1 MLFLYQI
8 QIFMATS
15 THYSIETST
24 YWNLIKN
31 VSDEVKIRLI
41 TLLSE
46 SLLTEAVDKSKVHG
60 SDKTD
65 KFLKKFYGSWRD
77 GDSTEDIINKINDRK
92 SSKEPISFD

>member
-1 MLFLYQI
+1 M
-8 QIFMATS
+8 FMATS

-31 VSDEVKIRLI
+31 VSYEVKIRLI

-46 SLLTEAVDKSKVHG
+46 SLLTEAVDMPQEHG
-60 SDKTD
+60 SDKTN

-77 GDSTEDIINKINDRK
+77 GESAEEIIRKINDRR